1 MANPDSPRIGSN
13 QTYHVGGLRDM
24 KRIQLREIAYARSG
38 DKGDVSDIG
47 LMAKDDAAYRIIK
60 EKVTAEKV
68 KEHFKN
74 IVKGDVVRYE
84 MDNLN
89 SLEFVMYKAL
99 GGGATRTLGMDQTGK
114 AYGQNLLRMYIEIA
128 D

>member
-1 MANPDSPRIGSN
+1 
-13 QTYHVGGLRDM
+13 M
-24 KRIQLREIAYARSG
+24 KRVQLKELAYARSG
-38 DKGDVSDIG
+38 DKGDISDIG
-47 LMAKDDAAYRIIK
+47 LMAKNDKAYRIIK

-68 KEHFKN
+68 KEHFKE
-74 IVKGDVVRYE
+74 IVKGDVIRYD

-114 AYGQNLLRMYIEIA
+114 AYGQNLLRMEIEVE

>member
-1 MANPDSPRIGSN
+1 
-13 QTYHVGGLRDM
+13 M

-68 KEHFKN
+68 KEHFKD

-114 AYGQNLLRMYIEIA
+114 AYGQNLLRMYIEIE

>member
-1 MANPDSPRIGSN
+1 MR
-13 QTYHVGGLRDM
+13 
-24 KRIQLREIAYARSG
+24 RIQLREIAYARSG

-47 LMAKDDAAYRIIK
+47 LMAKDDAAYKIIK

-68 KEHFKN
+68 KEHFKD
-74 IVKGDVVRYE
+74 IVKGEVLRYD

-89 SLEFVMYKAL
+89 SLEFVLRNAL

-114 AYGQNLLRMYIEIA
+114 AVGQNLLRMYIEVE